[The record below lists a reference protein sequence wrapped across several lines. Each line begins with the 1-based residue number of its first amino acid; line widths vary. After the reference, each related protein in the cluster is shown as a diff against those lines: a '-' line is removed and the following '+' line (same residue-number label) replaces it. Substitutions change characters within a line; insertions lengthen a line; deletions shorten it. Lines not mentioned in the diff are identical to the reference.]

1 MYYIDEDKSINYAEA
16 DYYIKAFCSN
26 ELHRLK
32 KLDDYYKTKNQKIRM
47 RTFED
52 KSKPNNKLFHSFAD
66 YIVTTNTAVFLG
78 SPVTYSSDDSD
89 ITEYLSILNAA
100 DEEGENIKIATA
112 CAEYGYGIQL
122 LYLDKEGILKLHTF
136 DNKEV
141 VLIYSNSIE
150 KRLLYAV
157 RFWKVITVDN
167 IQTDYVEIYSSESI
181 RRYRNGVFI
190 DEVANIFSDI
200 PIVVYENNDIQR
212 GDFENVIS
220 LIDAYDLI
228 ESDTINEQ
236 DYFNNAYLFL
246 NTDDVNAEDIRS
258 MKESRVLFGE
268 NLNPSFILK
277 QSANNEEI
285 KNRLVSDIHKLSF
298 TPDMSDNNFANNVSG
313 VAMKYKLLGTLN
325 NISNK
330 QRKFKKS
337 IQERNKRIFDYMEIK
352 SLAVPE
358 SMNIKFNNNL
368 PENVLETAQTVNQL
382 RNLVS
387 DETLLSQIPFVSDVD
402 KEVERV
408 KEANSLD
415 IYGGDEYDQ

>member
-32 KLDDYYKTKNQKIRM
+32 KLDDYYKTKNQKIEM
-47 RTFED
+47 RIFED
-52 KSKPNNKLFHSFAD
+52 KSKPNNKLSHSFAD

-89 ITEYLSILNAA
+89 IAEYLSILNGA

-141 VLIYSNSIE
+141 VLIYSNSID
-150 KRLLYAV
+150 KRLMYAI

-181 RRYRNGVFI
+181 RRYKNDVFV
-190 DEVANIFSDI
+190 DEVVNIFSDI
-200 PIVVYENNDIQR
+200 PIVVYENNDVQR
-212 GDFENVIS
+212 GDFENVVS

-246 NTDDVNAEDIRS
+246 NTDDVDTEDISR
-258 MKESRVLFGE
+258 MKESRVLYGE
-268 NLNPSFILK
+268 NLNPSFVLK
-277 QSANNEEI
+277 QSAENEEI
-285 KNRLVSDIHKLSF
+285 KNRIVSDIHKLSF

-330 QRKFKKS
+330 QRKFKKA
-337 IQERNKRIFDYMEIK
+337 IRERNKRIFDYMEIK
-352 SLAVPE
+352 SLPVPE
-358 SMNIKFNNNL
+358 SINITFNINL
-368 PENVLETAQTVNQL
+368 PENILETAQTVNQL

-402 KEVERV
+402 KEIERV
-408 KEANSLD
+408 KDANSLD
-415 IYGGDEYDQ
+415 IYGGDTYDQ

>member
-32 KLDDYYKTKNQKIRM
+32 KLDDYYKTKNQKIEM
-47 RTFED
+47 RIFED
-52 KSKPNNKLFHSFAD
+52 KSKPNNKLSHSFAD

-89 ITEYLSILNAA
+89 IAEYLSILNGA

-141 VLIYSNSIE
+141 VLIYSNSID
-150 KRLLYAV
+150 KRLMYAI

-181 RRYRNGVFI
+181 RRYKNDVFV
-190 DEVANIFSDI
+190 DEVVNIFSDI
-200 PIVVYENNDIQR
+200 PIVVYENNDVQR
-212 GDFENVIS
+212 GDFENVVS

-246 NTDDVNAEDIRS
+246 NTDDVDTEDISR
-258 MKESRVLFGE
+258 MKESRVLYGE
-268 NLNPSFILK
+268 NLNPSFVLK
-277 QSANNEEI
+277 QSAENEEI
-285 KNRLVSDIHKLSF
+285 KNRIVSDIHKLSF

-337 IQERNKRIFDYMEIK
+337 IRERNKRIFDYMEIK
-352 SLAVPE
+352 SLPVPE
-358 SMNIKFNNNL
+358 SINITFNINL
-368 PENVLETAQTVNQL
+368 PENILETAQTVNQL

-402 KEVERV
+402 KEIERV
-408 KEANSLD
+408 KDANSLD
-415 IYGGDEYDQ
+415 IYGGDTYDQ

>member
-32 KLDDYYKTKNQKIRM
+32 KLDDYYKTKNQKIEM
-47 RTFED
+47 RIFED
-52 KSKPNNKLFHSFAD
+52 KSKPNNKLSHSFAD

-89 ITEYLSILNAA
+89 IAEYLSILNGA

-122 LYLDKEGILKLHTF
+122 LYLDKEGTLKLHTF

-141 VLIYSNSIE
+141 VLIYSNSID
-150 KRLLYAV
+150 KRLMYAI
-157 RFWKVITVDN
+157 RFWKVVTVDN

-181 RRYRNGVFI
+181 RRYKNDVFV
-190 DEVANIFSDI
+190 DEVVNIFSDI
-200 PIVVYENNDIQR
+200 PIVVYENNDVQR
-212 GDFENVIS
+212 GDFENVVS

-246 NTDDVNAEDIRS
+246 NTDDVDEDDISR
-258 MKESRVLFGE
+258 MKESRVLYGE
-268 NLNPSFILK
+268 NLNPSFVLK
-277 QSANNEEI
+277 QSAENEEI
-285 KNRLVSDIHKLSF
+285 KNRIVSDIHKLSF

-337 IQERNKRIFDYMEIK
+337 IRERNKRIFDYMEIK
-352 SLAVPE
+352 SLPVPE
-358 SMNIKFNNNL
+358 SINITFNINL
-368 PENVLETAQTVNQL
+368 PENILETAQTVNQL

-402 KEVERV
+402 KEIERV
-408 KEANSLD
+408 KDANSLD
-415 IYGGDEYDQ
+415 IYGGDTYDQ